1 MNQEGCLMRE
11 NREALEKQLR
21 AKAEEAIRTMLE
33 ALPDK
38 ADLTMDDMEDLIG
51 KMGQDI
57 MRETMQEVSQH
68 EQAEPSWVICQ
79 ACEVE
84 MQKRGKRTKRV
95 VTKRGEI
102 ELERQ
107 YYVCPHCGDGAFPP
121 G

>member
-1 MNQEGCLMRE
+1 MPD
-11 NREALEKQLR
+11 NRDELEKQLR
-21 AKAEEAIRTMLE
+21 GKAEAAIRTLLE

-38 ADLTMDDMEDLIG
+38 ADLTLDDMEDLIG

-57 MRETMQEVSQH
+57 MRETIQGVSQL
-68 EQAEPSWVICQ
+68 EQVEPSLVLCQ
-79 ACEVE
+79 ACRVQ
-84 MQKRGKRTKRV
+84 MQKRGKRKKRV

-107 YYVCPHCGDGAFPP
+107 YYVCPQCGHGSFPP